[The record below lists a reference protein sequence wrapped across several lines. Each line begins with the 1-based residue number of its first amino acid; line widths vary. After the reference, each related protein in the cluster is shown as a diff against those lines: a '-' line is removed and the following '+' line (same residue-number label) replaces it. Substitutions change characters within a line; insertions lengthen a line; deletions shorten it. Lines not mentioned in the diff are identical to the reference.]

1 MLRIAHVVNPVNAKR
16 PSDLVVAQPFCYK
29 SMTDARRFS
38 KKHAEI
44 DLCAVYYPEDE
55 CMVADGF
62 RKLRPLGNSISN
74 LRSFMVNRKLPL
86 FKDILDRVYNE
97 TDADYI
103 IQTNC
108 DIILMPHFYEFVLR
122 LIEKGSE
129 SIIINKRC
137 VPAIYRDVKDL
148 PEVLS
153 EIGSAHNGYDC
164 FVYPRAKYKDF
175 VIGDICMGTP
185 WSETTLAVSMAAY
198 CNLTVL
204 RNAIV
209 TKHIGDTRTW
219 LASNLTDYRQHNAEQ
234 FAKVAF
240 QIAKDKPDILKD
252 SVVRWMAFK
261 MKYELQPH
269 WCQECH
275 DLCAI
280 TTGLR

>member
-1 MLRIAHVVNPVNAKR
+1 MNPVKAR
-16 PSDLVVAQPFCYK
+16 PPSDLVVAQPFCYK
-29 SMTDARRFS
+29 SMVDARRFA
-38 KKHAEI
+38 KKLADVE
-44 DLCAVYYPEDE
+44 LCAVYYPEDE
-55 CMVADGF
+55 GMVPDGF
-62 RKLRPLGNSISN
+62 SKLRPLGNSIGN
-74 LRSFMVNRKLPL
+74 LRSFAVKRKLPL

-97 TDADYI
+97 TDSDYI

-108 DIILMPHFYEFVLR
+108 DIILMPHFYNFVVR
-122 LIEKGSE
+122 LIEKGHE
-129 SIIINKRC
+129 AIIINKRC

-153 EIGSAHNGYDC
+153 EIGAAHNGYDC
-164 FVYPRAKYKDF
+164 YIYPRDKYKHF

-219 LASNLTDYRQHNAEQ
+219 LNPNLGDYRQHNAEQ
-234 FAKVAF
+234 FAKVLF
-240 QIAKDKPDILKD
+240 QIAVEKPDILKD
-252 SVVRWMAFK
+252 SVVRWMSYK
-261 MKYELQPH
+261 MKYELQPG
-269 WCQECH
+269 WAKECH
-275 DLCAI
+275 DLCEI

>member
-1 MLRIAHVVNPVNAKR
+1 MIRIAHVVNPVDAKP
-16 PSDLVVAQPFCYK
+16 PSDLVTAQPFCYK
-29 SMTDARRFS
+29 SMTDARRLA
-38 KKHAEI
+38 KKIVEV

-55 CMVADGF
+55 CMVPDGF
-62 RKLRPLGNSISN
+62 RKLRPLGNSIGN
-74 LRSFMVNRKLPL
+74 MRNFTVKRKLPL
-86 FKDILDRVYNE
+86 FRDILDRVYHE
-97 TDADYI
+97 SDADYI

-108 DIILMPHFYEFVLR
+108 DIILMPHFYQFVVR

-153 EIGSAHNGYDC
+153 EIGTPHNGYDC
-164 FVYPRAKYKDF
+164 FIYPRDKYKHF

-209 TKHIGDTRTW
+209 TKHIGDSRTW
-219 LASNLTDYRQHNAEQ
+219 LAANLTDYRLHNAEQ
-234 FAKVAF
+234 FAKVVF
-240 QIAKDKPDILKD
+240 KIAEDKPDILKD

-261 MKYELQPH
+261 MKYEIKPH

-275 DLCAI
+275 DLCGL
-280 TTGLR
+280 TTALR